1 MVFDRFA
8 RGRSAHARGESGGT
22 GLGLSIVTEH
32 LAAFGGGWRSS
43 TGPAAADASG
53 CTFPRSTRRRPHE
66 ICAPRTAIRVALLLT
81 VLLLGG
87 CGLPPDSSP
96 RLLSRDDVPRGVNTT
111 PSPASTGTARVLVYL
126 IHDGVLVAVAR
137 AAPAPTPSDVLQA
150 LLGGPSRRE
159 QDAGLV
165 TAVST
170 AAVDGARTSG
180 RRHGGV
186 PCARRQ
192 QQRAH
197 DEVLAFG
204 QIVLTLTSIR
214 GVTAVRFTRDGR
226 PLSVPRSDGSLNPA
240 PLTRRDYSEL
250 L

>member
-1 MVFDRFA
+1 MRW
-8 RGRSAHARGESGGT
+8 
-22 GLGLSIVTEH
+22 
-32 LAAFGGGWRSS
+32 AATSS
-43 TGPAAADASG
+43 Q
-53 CTFPRSTRRRPHE
+53 
-66 ICAPRTAIRVALLLT
+66 RVALLLT
-81 VLLLGG
+81 VLVLGG
-87 CGLPPDSSP
+87 CGLPPDNRP
-96 RLLSRDDVPRGVNTT
+96 QLLSRDDVPPGVNTS

-150 LLGGPSRRE
+150 LLSGPSPRE
-159 QDAGLV
+159 QAAGLV

-170 AAVDGARTSG
+170 AAVEGTERAGIVTVDVPAPDASSSG
-180 RRHGGV
+180 RT
-186 PCARRQ
+186 
-192 QQRAH
+192 

-204 QIVLTLTSIR
+204 QIVMTLTSIR
-214 GVTAVRFTRDGR
+214 GVTAVRFTRDAR